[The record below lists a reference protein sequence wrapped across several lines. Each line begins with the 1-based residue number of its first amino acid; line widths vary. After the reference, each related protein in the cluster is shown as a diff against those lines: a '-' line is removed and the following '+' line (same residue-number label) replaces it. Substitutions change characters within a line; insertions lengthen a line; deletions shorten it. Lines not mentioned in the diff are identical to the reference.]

1 MEPIPDL
8 AALMKIAQSPAGQ
21 KLLSM
26 LQASNGA
33 QLQHIASTAAA
44 GNLEEAKQK
53 ISNLLNSKEAQDLL
67 KQLEKQV

>member
-1 MEPIPDL
+1 MEPMPDL

-26 LQASNGA
+26 LQSSNGP
-33 QLQHIASTAAA
+33 QLLHIASTAAA

-53 ISNLLNSKEAQDLL
+53 ICSLLNSKEAQELL

>member
-21 KLLSM
+21 KLLFM
-26 LQASNGA
+26 LRSSNGP

-44 GNLEEAKQK
+44 GNLEEAKQT
-53 ISNLLNSKEAQDLL
+53 ISSLLNSKEARDLL
-67 KQLEKQV
+67 KQLENQL

>member
-26 LQASNGA
+26 LQSSNGA
-33 QLQHIASTAAA
+33 QQQHIASTAAA
-44 GNLEEAKQK
+44 GNLEEAKQT
-53 ISNLLNSKEAQDLL
+53 ISSLLNSKEARELL
-67 KQLEKQV
+67 KQLENQL

>member
-8 AALMKIAQSPAGQ
+8 AALIKIAQSPAGQ

-26 LQASNGA
+26 LQSSNGP

-44 GNLEEAKQK
+44 GNLEEAKQT
-53 ISNLLNSKEAQDLL
+53 ISSLLNSKEARDLL
-67 KQLEKQV
+67 KQLENQL